1 MAVVDGTFVARV
13 NAEAKEIHFWRTV
26 ATFLAAVLYGIG
38 WVIGKAFVVAWLAL
52 TWTYAAAKVGFQ
64 DAHGSGGVKRKASG

>member
-26 ATFLAAVLYGIG
+26 ATVLAAVLYGIG
-38 WVIGKAFVVAWLAL
+38 WAVGKVFVVAWLAL

-64 DAHGSGGVKRKASG
+64 DARGASPSRRATG